1 MKHDI
6 MPERGE
12 NMRDFPVFTTENG
25 VGSLVLKEI
34 PYSGNAY
41 IKIQSSLSA
50 EAFLTDCLDFCK
62 MAGAVY
68 IYACGDPVLER
79 YPFHTA
85 ILKMQADTS
94 MLPQCNA
101 SLFPVTEK
109 TAEQWRTIYNDKMR
123 NVPNSSYVSMMEMI
137 QLCKEGSAYFVHRE
151 GQLIGIGKASYGK
164 IDAVISL
171 IPGAGEQVV
180 CALAH
185 GICGDHVELEV
196 ASTNLKAIVLYERLG
211 FVKSAE
217 LSRWYLIK

>member
-1 MKHDI
+1 
-6 MPERGE
+6 
-12 NMRDFPVFTTENG
+12 MRNFPVFTTENG

-50 EAFLTDCLDFCK
+50 EAFLADCLDFCK
-62 MAGAVY
+62 MAGACH
-68 IYACGDPVLER
+68 IYATGDLLLER

-85 ILKMQADTS
+85 IWKMQADVST
-94 MLPQCNA
+94 LPQCSA

-123 NVPNSSYVSMMEMI
+123 NVPNSSYVSMLDMI
-137 QLCKEGSAYFVHRE
+137 RLCKEGSAYFVHRD
-151 GQLIGIGKASYGK
+151 GQLIGIGKATYEK
-164 IDAVISL
+164 IDVVISL
-171 IPGAGEQVV
+171 NPGAGEQVV

-196 ASTNLKAIVLYERLG
+196 ASANVKAAKLYERLG

-217 LSRWYLIK
+217 LSRWHLIE